1 MSQTN
6 NINVVPTPY
15 IRPPVNVTNVQIRVI
30 NLALFNSVNVN
41 ATLFSGNDFIDSKTY
56 LLEGTEY
63 TDWGSDDSYIIDY
76 VLTQLGLTQESG
88 AAVQVSTS

>member
-6 NINVVPTPY
+6 NVPVVPTPY

-30 NLALFNSVNVN
+30 NLDLFNSVNVN
-41 ATLFSGNDFIDSKTY
+41 ATLFSGNDYIDSKTY
-56 LLEGTEY
+56 LLAGTEY

>member
-1 MSQTN
+1 MSQPN